1 MHDTEGWK
9 SLETSMRILQ
19 NIIEAI
25 GTKLYDFELDRIH
38 QIIMKGVD
46 HINRFVREI
55 SYFVINAIFM
65 TSAKILTEDG
75 LKDEEKV
82 KRFRMFCD
90 DLVPIIG

>member
-1 MHDTEGWK
+1 
-9 SLETSMRILQ
+9 
-19 NIIEAI
+19 
-25 GTKLYDFELDRIH
+25 
-38 QIIMKGVD
+38 MKGVD

-82 KRFRMFCD
+82 KRFRTFCD